1 MYCACFRIVLVPRL
15 TDDQRKGNE
24 VTSNTIWMCFT
35 CDSSYYFNPYMLPYR
50 EEGNVKF
57 PFFLPTD
64 RHYVSKA

>member
-1 MYCACFRIVLVPRL
+1 MKCLGGIRVGRYAPI
-15 TDDQRKGNE
+15 
-24 VTSNTIWMCFT
+24 T

-57 PFFLPTD
+57 PFFLPPD